1 MDENKFNDQQKA
13 GLTRHNELRALHG
26 SPPMKLS
33 VVLNDAAQAYAEEL
47 ARIDNMQH
55 AKNLQQ
61 LGQGENLAYA
71 WSSDGA
77 SADYAW
83 ATQQD

>member
-1 MDENKFNDQQKA
+1 
-13 GLTRHNELRALHG
+13 
-26 SPPMKLS
+26 MKLS
-33 VVLNDAAQAYAEEL
+33 VALNEAAQAYAEEL

-77 SADYAW
+77 RADYAW
-83 ATQQD
+83 ATQQDRISKFMVKCHN

>member
-1 MDENKFNDQQKA
+1 
-13 GLTRHNELRALHG
+13 
-26 SPPMKLS
+26 MKLS
-33 VVLNDAAQAYAEEL
+33 VALNECAQAYAEEL

-61 LGQGENLAYA
+61 LGQGENLAYC

-83 ATQQD
+83 ATQQDRIPTVLCIFCAYTGLP

>member
-1 MDENKFNDQQKA
+1 
-13 GLTRHNELRALHG
+13 
-26 SPPMKLS
+26 MKLS
-33 VVLNDAAQAYAEEL
+33 VALNEAAQTYAEEL

-71 WSSDGA
+71 WSSDAEMTG
-77 SADYAW
+77 
-83 ATQQD
+83 